1 MLQRLLFP
9 LLVALLVA
17 ASGGLAV
24 QTWRIHR
31 LQLADAQRQADAAEL
46 ARTTERQASARNRE
60 IDHADQARQA
70 AQRAL
75 AAAVRADADGL
86 RDALADA
93 RFAADA
99 TAAGCADERA
109 TSAGL
114 ARLLRE
120 AADLAA
126 ECQAR
131 GGDVARQVMGL
142 QGYAAQV
149 CAAQASG
156 AWSVADGER

>member
-1 MLQRLLFP
+1 MLQRLIFP
-9 LLVALLVA
+9 LLLAT
-17 ASGGLAV
+17 GTGLAV
-24 QTWRIHR
+24 QTWRIQQ
-31 LQLADAQRQADAAEL
+31 LQLQAAQQQADAAEL
-46 ARTTERQASARNRE
+46 ARTTERQASARTRE
-60 IDHADQARQA
+60 IDHADQTRQA
-70 AQRAL
+70 AQRAV

-142 QGYAAQV
+142 QAYAAQV